1 MIKIPAT
8 IRKEPLMLSAALLFL
23 VLAFTVYG
31 QLMIKAR
38 AIAYATDLTGAHA
51 KLHYLFQMFTDI
63 GVISALGAAV
73 LAGACWMLAIAR
85 LDVGFAYP
93 FMALSFVLVP
103 IGSKLLFSETLPVI
117 QVFALAL
124 IIAGVTLSALTR

>member
-1 MIKIPAT
+1 MPAT

-38 AIAYATDLTGAHA
+38 AITYATDVAGLQA
-51 KLHYLFQMFTDI
+51 KLHYLFEMFTDI

-93 FMALSFVLVP
+93 FMALTFVLVP
-103 IGSKLLFSETLPVI
+103 IGSKLIFGEALPFV

>member
-1 MIKIPAT
+1 
-8 IRKEPLMLSAALLFL
+8 MLSTVLLFFVL
-23 VLAFTVYG
+23 VFTVYG
-31 QLMIKAR
+31 QLMMKSR
-38 AIAYATDLTGAHA
+38 AMVYATDLAGAQA
-51 KLHYLFQMFTDI
+51 KLHYLIHMFSDI

-73 LAGACWMLAIAR
+73 LAAICWMLAIAR

-103 IGSKLLFSETLPVI
+103 IGSKLFFGEPLPAV
-117 QVFALAL
+117 QLLALAL

>member
-1 MIKIPAT
+1 MPTT
-8 IRKEPLMLSAALLFL
+8 IRREPLCSQPHCYFWFWLSPS
-23 VLAFTVYG
+23 
-31 QLMIKAR
+31 M
-38 AIAYATDLTGAHA
+38 D
-51 KLHYLFQMFTDI
+51 HYLVQMFTDI

-103 IGSKLLFSETLPVI
+103 IGSKLLFGETLPVVQI
-117 QVFALAL
+117 FALAL